1 MSSSPSTPRLR
12 ITLALL
18 VVVLAL
24 VAVSERG
31 WATGLAG
38 VAMQLAA
45 LACIACAALG
55 RVWSSVFIAGFKD
68 ESLVRTGPYSALR
81 HPLYALS
88 LLAALGIGLSTR
100 SLAITVALLAA
111 LGGIHLAAAKRE
123 DAELRRR
130 HGAAF
135 EEYRRSVPPYWPRAS
150 TYAVPEQLAIR
161 PRVLWKAFLD
171 AGSLLGYF
179 ALLVLADALQL
190 AGVTPTW
197 LSLP

>member
-1 MSSSPSTPRLR
+1 MSSSSSTPRLR
-12 ITLALL
+12 ITVVLL

-24 VAVSERG
+24 VAVSERD

-68 ESLVRTGPYSALR
+68 EALVRTGPYSALR

-88 LLAALGIGLSTR
+88 LLASLGIGLATR
-100 SLAITVALLAA
+100 SLAIALAVVAI
-111 LGGIHLAAAKRE
+111 LGVIHAAAARRE
-123 DAELRRR
+123 DAVLLRR

-135 EEYRRSVPPYWPRAS
+135 EDYRRSV
-150 TYAVPEQLAIR
+150 
-161 PRVLWKAFLD
+161 
-171 AGSLLGYF
+171 
-179 ALLVLADALQL
+179 
-190 AGVTPTW
+190 
-197 LSLP
+197 